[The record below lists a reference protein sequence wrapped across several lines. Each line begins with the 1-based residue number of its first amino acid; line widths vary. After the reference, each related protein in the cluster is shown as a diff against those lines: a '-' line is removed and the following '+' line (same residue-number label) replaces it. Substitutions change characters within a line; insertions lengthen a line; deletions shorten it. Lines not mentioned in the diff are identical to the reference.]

1 MTGNHQII
9 LRRFEISSV
18 LFSQAMGDVIDF
30 QYVYYEGTVIQET
43 NNLTARI
50 TNLSN
55 EKRRDSNTQSIIILL
70 LSAFQWKQK

>member
-70 LSAFQWKQK
+70 LSAFPWKQK